1 MNDAISY
8 ENMIE
13 VPVKT
18 CSVTVAPTKKRR
30 GGKKKPADLKKAV
43 IEKVNDL
50 ENYNEYLSAVKNQN
64 EPPLDSDNSNDY
76 DALINKL
83 KEKISDSVSEDFT
96 NKEQNSSTDIVLDNI
111 TEEELNSPDENLKVN
126 TVTVKTRSQKKS
138 LKKEIIA
145 IISVVAVFA
154 IAVTSSIFLA
164 ERFSIPTLFSGLFND
179 SETVSLVY
187 SDFDAT
193 VPCLTSGEV
202 SLTDGVMTVTGK
214 GAVYSTANGT
224 VSDIVKSEDGKYS
237 MTIMHGENFKTVISG
252 LDYTFS
258 SVGDSVYKTVPVG
271 QFMGDGNY
279 TVSMYSES
287 GLITDYSLDGESIVW
302 NYSETNAVS

>member
-18 CSVTVAPTKKRR
+18 CSVTVAPSKKRK
-30 GGKKKPADLKKAV
+30 GAKKKPEELKTAV
-43 IEKVNDL
+43 IKKVNDL
-50 ENYNEYLSAVKNQN
+50 DYYNEYLSEVKKQK
-64 EPPLDSDNSNDY
+64 EPNLSSDTGDY

-83 KEKISDSVSEDFT
+83 KNQISDSVSEDFT
-96 NKEQNSSTDIVLDNI
+96 IAKENSSSDIVLDNI
-111 TEEELNSPDENLKVN
+111 TEEELSAPDENLKVN
-126 TVTVKTRSQKKS
+126 TITVKTRSQKKS
-138 LKKEIIA
+138 FKKEIIA

-154 IAVTSSIFLA
+154 VAVTSSIFLA

-179 SETVSLVY
+179 EEAVTLVY

-202 SLTDGVMTVTGK
+202 SLSDGVMTITGK

-224 VSDIVKSEDGKYS
+224 VSDIVFGEDGKYS
-237 MTIMHGENFKTVISG
+237 MTILHGENFKTVISG

-258 SVGDSVYKTVPVG
+258 NVGDSVYKNIPVG
-271 QFMGDGNY
+271 QFMGDGSY
-279 TVSMYSES
+279 TVSMYSNS
-287 GLITDYSLDGESIVW
+287 GLITDYSLEGDSIVW
-302 NYSETNAVS
+302 LENETGAVS